1 LPVSAASSNSVIGKG
16 PAGFGLRRLL
26 VDDSDSPKAELAR
39 GERKSLQTDRVILAL
54 GPEDEQRDVREIY
67 DSFALRLKLEGEIAS
82 ELNLK
87 KVKTDLGRE
96 WTRGTVHQ
104 ILTNPNT
111 SVRMSTIA
119 GRSN

>member
-1 LPVSAASSNSVIGKG
+1 
-16 PAGFGLRRLL
+16 
-26 VDDSDSPKAELAR
+26 LAR